1 METKKLKIEINIYL
15 KNIFNNIINYEKGNC
30 GKLRRTGMA
39 SWGSQ
44 NWS

>member
-1 METKKLKIEINIYL
+1 METKKLKIEINIYM
-15 KNIFNNIINYEKGNC
+15 KNIINYEKGNC